1 MIVPVDLLYAKT
13 HEWIRRDP
21 ANDSLVSVGITD
33 HAQRELTDIVY
44 VELPKVGAQLTVSAS
59 AAVVESVKAA
69 SDIYSPLSGVVTDI
83 NHALADNPSLVNSD
97 PFDAG
102 WLFKMHISN
111 PSELE
116 LLLTPEGY
124 TAQITS

>member
-1 MIVPVDLLYAKT
+1 MIAPADLLYAKT
-13 HEWIRRDP
+13 HEWIRRDLVD
-21 ANDSLVSVGITD
+21 DSLVSVGITD

-44 VELPKVGAQLTVSAS
+44 VELPKIGAHLVVAAP

-83 NHALADNPSLVNSD
+83 NPALSNNPSLVNSD
-97 PFDAG
+97 PFHEG